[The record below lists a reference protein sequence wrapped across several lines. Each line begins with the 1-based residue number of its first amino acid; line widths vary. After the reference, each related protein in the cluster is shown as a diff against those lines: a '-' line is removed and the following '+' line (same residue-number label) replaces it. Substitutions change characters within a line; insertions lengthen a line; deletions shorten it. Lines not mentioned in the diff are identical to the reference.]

1 MANLQQ
7 LENSLTYY
15 QGWYGTLSENGN
27 DVCEPFP
34 LLNGDLSS
42 PASLQKKYPQILKI
56 LETSAN
62 SQGQTSYIG
71 TVPDGPFLTTQ
82 IIKELNCGHTYLIVL
97 KKGTDNLTIPQF
109 TFATAG
115 TLNYEY
121 KIRATV

>member
-42 PASLQKKYPQILKI
+42 PVLSKEIPSDFKNIRNECKLTGSDIVHRN
-56 LETSAN
+56 SAN
-62 SQGQTSYIG
+62 F
-71 TVPDGPFLTTQ
+71 FLTTQ